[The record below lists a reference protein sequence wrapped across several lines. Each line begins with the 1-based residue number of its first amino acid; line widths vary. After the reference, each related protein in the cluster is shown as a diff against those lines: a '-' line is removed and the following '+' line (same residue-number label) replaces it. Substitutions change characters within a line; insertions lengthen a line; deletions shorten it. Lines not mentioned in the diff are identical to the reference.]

1 MLLKLFSIL
10 SLCLTAAVNNLV
22 RFTYYVLV
30 AIIIELEYRERFLK
44 FQSLL

>member
-10 SLCLTAAVNNLV
+10 SLCLTAVNNLL

-30 AIIIELEYRERFLK
+30 AIIIELKYRERFLK
-44 FQSLL
+44 LKRLL